1 MRFSLKF
8 SVLLLSA
15 YHQSCG
21 NMRERA
27 LQTRGTSKFVAK
39 WILNDFHLARA
50 HLLKAVENCETAV
63 FPLLIQRLLASR
75 IFHSLLCVTIVCIL
89 YEHI

>member
-1 MRFSLKF
+1 MEEN
-8 SVLLLSA
+8 V
-15 YHQSCG
+15 
-21 NMRERA
+21 
-27 LQTRGTSKFVAK
+27 QTRGTSKFVAK
-39 WILNDFHLARA
+39 WILNDFHLART

-75 IFHSLLCVTIVCIL
+75 TFHSFLCVYVCVTIVCIL